1 VLIELVTSAKDDDES
16 DWAANSSKTSTNT
29 LQNLKLVSQV
39 VSSIRGQTKQLTENK
54 PSDKTSAG

>member
-1 VLIELVTSAKDDDES
+1 VLIELVTSAKDDES

-39 VSSIRGQTKQLTENK
+39 VSSIGGQTKQLTENK